1 MDVGVPKEA
10 DVRNLTRNRSLV
22 AGASVIALLVIMGI
36 SQSVLERTAAAQN
49 KGAVQAPRFEV
60 DPLWPKPLPN
70 HWILGS
76 TIGVW
81 VDTDDHVWII
91 HRSTATLGNNEKTLE
106 TKQGECCAGAP
117 PILEFDQE
125 GNLLRHWGGPGQGY
139 EWPDSNHGIFIDYK
153 GNVWIGGNG
162 APDSHILKFTK
173 DGKFLL
179 QVGKKGA
186 RRKEGAGAGNQEGQV
201 AGFVGGSNDPVSFGR
216 VAKIFVDAKANEA
229 YVADGY
235 LNKRV
240 AVLDAD
246 SGKIKRFW
254 GAYGNKPD
262 DTPLPPYNPSNP
274 PAQQFYNPVHCAD
287 MSVDRLI
294 YVCDRVGDRLQ
305 VFTPEGKF
313 VKEQWYE
320 KNTLNA
326 GSVWDIAFSKDA
338 QQKYIFMADGVNE
351 KVKIIDRQTLEE
363 LTTFGDG
370 GRYPGQ
376 FYGVHSIAIDSK
388 GNLYTTETY
397 EGKRI
402 QRFLYKGMAPVTKKD
417 QGVVWP
423 SRSTR

>member
-1 MDVGVPKEA
+1 MK
-10 DVRNLTRNRSLV
+10 NRTIVL
-22 AGASVIALLVIMGI
+22 GASVVALLVALGFT
-36 SQSVLERTAAAQN
+36 QNWLERTAAAQS
-49 KGAVQAPRFEV
+49 KATAQAPRFEV

-81 VDTDDHVWII
+81 VDSDDHVWII
-91 HRSTATLGNNEKTLE
+91 HRSSATLGNNEKTLE

-117 PILEFDQE
+117 PVLEFDQD

-162 APDSHILKFTK
+162 GPDSQILKFTK
-173 DGKFLL
+173 DGKFLM

-186 RRKEGAGAGNQEGQV
+186 RRKAGASAGNQEGQV
-201 AGFVGGSNDPVSFGR
+201 AGFVGGSNDQESFGR
-216 VAKIFVDAKANEA
+216 VAKIFVDSKENEA
-229 YVADGY
+229 YIADGY

-246 SGKIKRFW
+246 TGKMKRWW

-262 DTPLPPYNPSNP
+262 DTPLPPYNPANP

-287 MSVDRLI
+287 MSVDRFI

-351 KVKIIDRQTLEE
+351 KVKIIDRQTLQE

-370 GRYPGQ
+370 GRQPGQ

-397 EGKRI
+397 EGKRL
-402 QRFLYKGMAPVTKKD
+402 QKFVYKGLAPVTKD
-417 QGVVWP
+417 NQGVVWP
-423 SRSTR
+423 RK

>member
-1 MDVGVPKEA
+1 
-10 DVRNLTRNRSLV
+10 VRNLTRNRSLV
-22 AGASVIALLVIMGI
+22 AGASVVALLVIMGI

-162 APDSHILKFTK
+162 GPDSHILKFTK

-201 AGFVGGSNDPVSFGR
+201 AGFVGGSNDQVSFGR

-229 YVADGY
+229 YIADGY

-246 SGKIKRFW
+246 TGKMKRYW

-313 VKEQWYE
+313 VKEQWYA

-351 KVKIIDRQTLEE
+351 KVKVIDRQTLEE